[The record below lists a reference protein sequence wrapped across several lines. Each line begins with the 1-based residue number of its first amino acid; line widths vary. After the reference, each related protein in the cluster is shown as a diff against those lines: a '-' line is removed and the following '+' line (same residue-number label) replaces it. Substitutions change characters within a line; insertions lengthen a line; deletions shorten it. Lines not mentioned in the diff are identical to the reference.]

1 MTKRK
6 TSINVDDKLWRDWTK
21 FVIDKEGSARKT
33 SELLEKAMTEYMKK
47 HINVDDKGKRES

>member
-6 TSINVDDKLWRDWTK
+6 TSINIDDKLWRNWTK

-33 SELLEKAMTEYMKK
+33 SELLEKAMLEYMKK
-47 HINVDDKGKRES
+47 HTNVGAEAEKES